1 MQVFFSYVIRFYL
14 YICCLNCLCLFHDL
28 ILVGIKSC
36 SVNRKGKSSITWKQ
50 VRFFIISFL
59 QRNVAQGEVTFVSFE
74 MMFFFFQVQGWFQGS
89 LEKQN
94 QPKFKTAPSSPLLIV
109 DLSNPGG
116 VRDAGSPETVT
127 YGQRVKG

>member
-1 MQVFFSYVIRFYL
+1 MLSESEGKIINNMEKSASLCYPSYKAMSSGRSNL
-14 YICCLNCLCLFHDL
+14 CLC
-28 ILVGIKSC
+28 
-36 SVNRKGKSSITWKQ
+36 
-50 VRFFIISFL
+50 
-59 QRNVAQGEVTFVSFE
+59 
-74 MMFFFFQVQGWFQGS
+74 FFFQVQGWFQGM